1 MGNLSKFCTCRDTKC
16 PLHPTNHDK
25 GCSPCISKNLRLREA
40 PNCYFNLIGDTQD
53 RDSYYIEDFARAVLE
68 KSED

>member
-25 GCSPCISKNLRLREA
+25 GCSPCISKNLRLREV
-40 PNCYFNLIGDTQD
+40 PNCYFNLIGDTQG